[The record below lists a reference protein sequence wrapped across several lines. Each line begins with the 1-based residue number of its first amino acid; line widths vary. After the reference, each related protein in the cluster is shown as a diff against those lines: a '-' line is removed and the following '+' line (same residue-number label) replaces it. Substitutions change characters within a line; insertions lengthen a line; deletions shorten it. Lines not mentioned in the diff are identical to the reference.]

1 MSEASTSTAS
11 TTGAGGRAALVR
23 SSGVMA
29 AGTAV
34 SRLTGFARTVVLI
47 AALGTAAT
55 ANTYNVAHSL
65 PTAIYILI
73 AGGVLNAVFVP
84 QLVRAMKEQ
93 PDGGKGYADRLLT
106 LTGLVLLVVTVL
118 ATLAAPLV
126 AALYFRGPPDDYA
139 VAVAFAYWALPQIFF
154 YGAFTVL
161 AQVLNARGRF
171 GPMMWAPI
179 LANAVTI
186 ACGLVFIALV
196 GDAVDP
202 QEPQTVPGWGV
213 ALLGGGATLGV
224 VLQTAALLPALRR
237 SGYRFTPRFDFRG
250 FGLGRAARL
259 AKWTLLFVAVNQ
271 LGFLV
276 VSNVGTAVDSE
287 AKTLLGYGVGLTAY
301 QSAYMVFLLPHAI
314 ITVSVV
320 TALLPRMS
328 RAAVEGRT
336 EEMRGDLVGGL
347 RVSAVAV
354 VPAAVAFAV
363 LGRDI
368 AGALYAPAG
377 PAAAHYIGWVLT
389 GFAPGLLAFTGH
401 YLALRG
407 FYAQEDTRTPF
418 LVNVCINAVNV
429 ALVLL
434 AYAVLR
440 PEWVGVAM
448 AGSYSVSY
456 GVGMLLSLRLL
467 RRRTGPLEGAQTLR
481 TYARLLAAA
490 LVAAVPAFLAAR
502 AATAGLGEG
511 LLGSLAGTV
520 AGGLVLLAGYVLLA
534 QRMRVPEL
542 TSVVA
547 LVRTRRSR

>member
-1 MSEASTSTAS
+1 MRGVSEASTGTR
-11 TTGAGGRAALVR
+11 GGPETLVR

-29 AGTAV
+29 AGTAL

-55 ANTYNVAHSL
+55 ANTYNVAHAL
-65 PTAIYILI
+65 PTAIYILV

-106 LTGLVLLVVTVL
+106 LTGLILLAVTVL

-126 AALYFRGPPDDYA
+126 TALYFRGPPDDYA

-154 YGAFTVL
+154 YGVFTVL
-161 AQVLNARGRF
+161 GQVLNARGRF

-179 LANAVTI
+179 LANVVTI
-186 ACGLVFIALV
+186 GCGLAFIALA
-196 GDAVDP
+196 GGTVDP
-202 QEPQTVPGWGV
+202 QEPRTVPGWGV
-213 ALLGGGATLGV
+213 ALLGGGATVGV
-224 VLQTAALLPALRR
+224 VLQAVALLPALRR
-237 SGYRFTPRFDFRG
+237 SGYRFTPRLDVRG
-250 FGLGRAARL
+250 FGLGRAASL

-276 VSNVGTAVDSE
+276 VANVGTAVDSE

-328 RAAVEGRT
+328 RAVVEGRRD
-336 EEMRGDLVGGL
+336 EMRADLVAGL
-347 RVSAVAV
+347 RLSAVAI
-354 VPAAVAFAV
+354 VPATVALVV
-363 LGRDI
+363 LGREI
-368 AGALYAPAG
+368 TGVLYAPAG
-377 PAAAHYIGWVLT
+377 PAGARYIGWVLT
-389 GFAPGLLAFTGH
+389 AFAPGLLAFTGH

-407 FYAQEDTRTPF
+407 FYAHEDTRTPF
-418 LVNVCINAVNV
+418 IVNVVINGVNV

-434 AYAVLR
+434 AYAVL
-440 PEWVGVAM
+440 PPQAVGVAM
-448 AGSYSVSY
+448 AASYSLSY
-456 GVGMLLSLRLL
+456 GVGMLVSLRLL
-467 RRRTGPLEGAQTLR
+467 RRRAGPLEGAQTLR
-481 TYARLLAAA
+481 TYARLLVAA
-490 LVAAVPAFLAAR
+490 LAAGLPAFLVARGATAALG
-502 AATAGLGEG
+502 AGVLGSLVATAG
-511 LLGSLAGTV
+511 
-520 AGGLVLLAGYVLLA
+520 GGLVLLTGYLLLA

-542 TSVVA
+542 TSLVA
-547 LVRTRRSR
+547 LVRARVGR